1 MRKRTH
7 DIKIRLNDEEFEYL
21 DTLVKKTGLSRES
34 YIRDLINLV
43 VPNEMPSEE
52 FIETIKQLRR
62 IGNNLNQIA
71 MAANR
76 NKWVNLVEY
85 RSNVVKLQ
93 KEILG
98 IKEIISERRKVE
110 MMDGD
115 N

>member
-7 DIKIRLNDEEFEYL
+7 DIKIRLNDEELEYL
-21 DTLVKKTGLSRES
+21 DALVKKTGLSRES

-52 FIETIKQLRR
+52 FLETIKQLRR

-93 KEILG
+93 KEILS

-110 MMDGD
+110 LMDGD